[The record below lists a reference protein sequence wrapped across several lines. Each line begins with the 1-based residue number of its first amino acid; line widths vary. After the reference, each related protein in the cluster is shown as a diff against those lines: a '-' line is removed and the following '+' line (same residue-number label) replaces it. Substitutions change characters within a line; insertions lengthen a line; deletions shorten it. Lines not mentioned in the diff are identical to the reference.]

1 MAKIYPMA
9 KQKLDTINVF
19 AIVLIGVIPKG
30 KNDCTIYSKVISTPI
45 IDVPQILQNKPYNHD
60 KYI

>member
-1 MAKIYPMA
+1 MA

-30 KNDCTIYSKVISTPI
+30 KNDWTIYSKVISTPI

-60 KYI
+60 KYM

>member
-1 MAKIYPMA
+1 MCRNYESLLLKVYRHSSNSLLPNLIHPMAKIYPMA

-30 KNDCTIYSKVISTPI
+30 KND
-45 IDVPQILQNKPYNHD
+45 
-60 KYI
+60 